1 MIDIRSVVI
10 GDAEG
15 LCYPSG
21 ALLPRSAQTDITVS
35 TRREPASVLMTVR
48 RYTILVA
55 DRTSGVV
62 RRVTISLR
70 PAVAVACAVAT
81 VPVLIGIGAAWKA
94 ETDVAQL
101 YVTQQVLETENAS
114 YRSATK
120 ALADQIAALQA
131 AIADLGARSAL
142 DPALSRAMDKLP
154 AIVKARAMGGGNAP
168 PTSPQQRSYAEA
180 LSAFASP
187 DDTFGLLRAI
197 LEGLQSRL
205 HDVRSTVEK
214 RNALA
219 AATPS
224 IWPAHGWLSSAMGA
238 RRDPVTGGADYHPGL
253 DIAGDKGQPVYATAA
268 GLVAQVG
275 YQGSYGNLVV
285 IDHGFGLT
293 TKYGHLSGF
302 TVKEGDR
309 VKRGEVIGTVGATG
323 RATGNHLHYEVHANG
338 RLLNPLQLLTQQ
350 KPRDR

>member
-1 MIDIRSVVI
+1 M
-10 GDAEG
+10 
-15 LCYPSG
+15 
-21 ALLPRSAQTDITVS
+21 
-35 TRREPASVLMTVR
+35 ASR

-62 RRVTISLR
+62 RRVTITFR
-70 PAVAVACAVAT
+70 PAVAVACAVVT
-81 VPVLIGIGAAWKA
+81 LPVLIGIGAAWKA
-94 ETDVAQL
+94 KSDVAHL
-101 YVTQQVLETENAS
+101 YASQQILEAENSS
-114 YRSATK
+114 YRSATR
-120 ALADQIAALQA
+120 ALSDQISSLQS
-131 AIADLGARSAL
+131 AIADLGARAAL
-142 DPALSRAMDKLP
+142 DPALAGAMEKLP
-154 AIVKARAMGGGNAP
+154 AIVKARAMGGSAPESSKQQNA
-168 PTSPQQRSYAEA
+168 YARA

-187 DDTFGLLRAI
+187 DDTFGLLRHI
-197 LEGLQSRL
+197 LEGLETRL

-224 IWPAHGWLSSAMGA
+224 IWPAHGWLSSRMGP
-238 RRDPVTGGADYHPGL
+238 RRDPVTGGSDYHPGL

-268 GLVAQVG
+268 GLVTHVG

-285 IDHGFGLT
+285 IDHGFGLE
-293 TKYGHLSGF
+293 TKYGHLSRF
-302 TVKEGDR
+302 SVKQGQRVDR
-309 VKRGEVIGTVGATG
+309 GAVIGTVGSTG